1 MLPYSPERIV
11 GGFNRNEPEINQ
23 HIYDFFLPIVTRAI
37 REKIGKSP
45 DLDRLVFEVFVK
57 FWSHKKPFRVFKD
70 LRDYINVSALHVWT
84 DYMKKQEK
92 QKKEKFIPG
101 GFSHFL
107 FLQSSDGLVR
117 RASEAYLFE
126 LIYREADKLSDKTKA
141 VFKMHH
147 KERLPVDEIAQKLDM
162 SEKTVKNHL
171 STAKSI
177 LKTKFK
183 DKSTGEQA
191 FIMFL
196 LLNFLHD
203 KF

>member
-45 DLDRLVFEVFVK
+45 DLDKLVFEVFIK
-57 FWSHKKPFRVFKD
+57 LWKHKKPFRVFKD
-70 LRDYINVSALHVWT
+70 LRDYINISTLHVWSA
-84 DYMKKQEK
+84 YQEK
-92 QKKEKFIPG
+92 QKKIQEKEKFIPG

-117 RASEAYLFE
+117 RESEAYFFE
-126 LIYREADKLSDKTKA
+126 LIYREADKLPDKTKA

-147 KERLPVDEIAQKLDM
+147 KERLPVEEIAQKLDM

-177 LKTKFK
+177 LKTKFQGK
-183 DKSTGEQA
+183 NQGEQ
-191 FIMFL
+191 
-196 LLNFLHD
+196 
-203 KF
+203 